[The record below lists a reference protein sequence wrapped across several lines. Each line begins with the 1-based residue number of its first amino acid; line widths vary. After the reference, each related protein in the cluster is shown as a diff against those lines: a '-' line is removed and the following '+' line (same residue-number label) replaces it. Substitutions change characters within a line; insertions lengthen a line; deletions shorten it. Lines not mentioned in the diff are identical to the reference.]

1 MKTIVVELSRAFM
14 KAATGLEA
22 KDAILVV
29 KPEQE
34 IEGLFVNAITGPAGL
49 RPGAREDYEK
59 ITAYFASLTQDAEL
73 QENIRKE
80 VKAISHYV
88 REGAVY
94 RPSYE
99 TVRDYVLSKC
109 SYICAEI
116 VREECGGTIVDG
128 TDIMVCY
135 ETEDGIKVDWEASM
149 ANLKEF
155 GRKGGNLVISA
166 GYGRTQDGY
175 RRSLGAR
182 ASDLMA
188 MTIASATGCDGVDV
202 FISKAPGIASLTY
215 EEAAMLCSL
224 EDGLVTP
231 SSLLPVRAKGIPVR
245 LISLTD
251 PASITEISD
260 KQAATGGLITGY
272 TVEEG
277 LALINVKG
285 TSLVGK
291 VGVSSAIFGALA
303 RNDVNIRFISQPSS
317 EHCISI
323 AIRAVDAEKAL
334 SALAPVTLDG
344 EESVSLESNVSIL
357 SVFGA
362 RMKKVP
368 GASGKVFSALG
379 AAGVNIIAAAQGGD
393 ELSISLVIAKEDSA
407 KAGEALSK
415 L

>member
-14 KAATGLEA
+14 KAAAGLGACE
-22 KDAILVV
+22 DILVV
-29 KPEQE
+29 KPEPE
-34 IEGLFVNAITGPAGL
+34 IEGLFEKAISGPMGL
-49 RPGAREDYEK
+49 RPGSREDYEK
-59 ITAYFASLTQDAEL
+59 INEYFASLTQNSEL
-73 QENIRKE
+73 QEHIRKE
-80 VKAISHYV
+80 VKEISHYV

-94 RPSYE
+94 RPSYA

-116 VREECGGTIVDG
+116 VRDACGGTVIDG

-135 ETEDGIKVDWEASM
+135 EDENGIKVDWEVSM
-149 ANLKEF
+149 ENLKEYCH
-155 GRKGGNLVISA
+155 GAGNFVISA

-175 RRSLGAR
+175 RRSLGSR

-188 MTIASATGCDGVDV
+188 MTIASASGCEGVDV
-202 FISKAPGIASLTY
+202 YINKATGIPSLTY

-224 EDGLVTP
+224 EEGLVTP
-231 SSLLPVRAKGIPVR
+231 SSLLPVRVKEIPVR

-251 PASITEISD
+251 PVSITEISD
-260 KQAATGGLITGY
+260 KQTVSGGLITGY
-272 TVEEG
+272 TIEDG

-291 VGVSSAIFGALA
+291 VGISSAIFGALA

-323 AIRAVDAEKAL
+323 AIRATDAEKAMD
-334 SALAPVTLDG
+334 ALAPVSLGG
-344 EESVSLESNVSIL
+344 EESVSLEENVSIL

-362 RMKKVP
+362 RMRKVP
-368 GASGKVFSALG
+368 GSSGKVFSALG

-393 ELSISLVIAKEDSA
+393 ELSISLVIAASDSA
-407 KAGEALSK
+407 KASESISK